1 MKFTAT
7 ASLILALSASG
18 VAMAQSGAMKNMAMK
33 DMDMKTMPMDNMKSG
48 AAAKA
53 AIHHAT
59 GTVKAVDRTKGTVT
73 IAHGPVQSLNWPA
86 MTMTF
91 MVKDKM
97 FFDKLVVAKNVT
109 IDFKQQNA
117 DYVVTAVK

>member
-7 ASLILALSASG
+7 VSLILALSASS
-18 VAMAQSGAMKNMAMK
+18 VAMAQSGAMKNMDMK
-33 DMDMKTMPMDNMKSG
+33 DMPMDGMKSDSN
-48 AAAKA
+48 AKVT
-53 AIHHAT
+53 IHHAT
-59 GTVKAVDRTKGTVT
+59 GTVKSVDQVKGTVT

-91 MVKDKM
+91 IVKDKM
-97 FFDKLVVAKNVT
+97 FFDKLAVAKNVT
-109 IDFKQQNA
+109 IDFKQQNT

>member
-7 ASLILALSASG
+7 VSLILALSASSL
-18 VAMAQSGAMKNMAMK
+18 AMAQSGPMKNMDMK
-33 DMDMKTMPMDNMKSG
+33 DMDMKAMPMEKMKSDS
-48 AAAKA
+48 AKVT
-53 AIHHAT
+53 IHHAI
-59 GTVKAVDRTKGTVT
+59 GVVKSVDQSKGTVT
-73 IAHGPVQSLNWPA
+73 IAHGPVSSLNWPA

-91 MVKDKM
+91 SVKDKS
-97 FFDKLVVAKNVT
+97 FFDKLALAKNVT